1 MGPKVTLSPITST
14 VNWRNLFLPYSLLL
28 LVSIGIRLAALSH
41 PIYPNGIATD
51 PKALLAILGESDAG
65 SYLRLAFDLLDFK
78 LEAENRWIALL
89 WPPGMAGI
97 NLISLL
103 FGQGFLI
110 VFSVISAF
118 LCSLPALAFIY
129 SSTRVNRK
137 TNKYV
142 LQVAALIS
150 VINPVTLF
158 FGTGI
163 GMHNSDLIG
172 LALFS
177 SGMIMFLSS
186 VLHTSNKSKV
196 YFLIGLATSSSLFFR
211 WSFLPI
217 LLFIVAL
224 IVTTSFISTSG
235 LRFLIGAKK
244 FFLYVTRK
252 QAVYFLIAVAIITI
266 PWTLVE
272 MFVLH
277 PGNFSPAWSISDWIW
292 GSRWLTDSDALAAGQ
307 WVYDSGGNWA
317 CAISDPVVCEHYRQL
332 ALTQNPIY
340 FPELRNAALN
350 AVLSNPGGFVLERF
364 HHLTLFWFETL
375 GSIGAEGFWSQVI
388 AWSAIISILTT
399 TLSLIKF
406 GKAQVMN
413 ISITI
418 IPTGLVFLSLVMT
431 HYEERYFFPIFAFAL
446 LGALFTVVTSLE
458 NRPTKAHVAKD
469 YSNIR
474 ISEI

>member
-1 MGPKVTLSPITST
+1 MGTKVTLPPITSN
-14 VNWRNLFLPYSLLL
+14 VNWRALLLPYSLLL
-28 LVSIGIRLAALSH
+28 LMSIVIRLAGVTDTV
-41 PIYPNGIATD
+41 YPNGLATT
-51 PKALLAILGESDAG
+51 PEALLGTLGESDAG

-78 LEAENRWIALL
+78 LDAENRWIVLL

-97 NLISLL
+97 NLIALS
-103 FGQGFLI
+103 FGQGFLV
-110 VFSVISAF
+110 VFSLISAL

-137 TNKYV
+137 TTKYL
-142 LQVAALIS
+142 LQIAALIS

-177 SGMIMFLSS
+177 SGMIMLLSS
-186 VLHTSNKSKV
+186 VLNASHKRNI

-211 WSFLPI
+211 WSFFPI
-217 LLFIVAL
+217 LFFIVAL
-224 IVTTSFISTSG
+224 LLTTSFVSTSDS
-235 LRFLIGAKK
+235 RFLMRAKK
-244 FFLYVTRK
+244 HFLYVTRK
-252 QAVYFLIAVAIITI
+252 QALYFSSAVAIITI
-266 PWTLVE
+266 PWTLIE

-292 GSRWLTDSDALAAGQ
+292 GSRWLTDSDALSAGQ

-317 CAISDPVVCEHYRQL
+317 CVISDPVVCEHYRQL
-332 ALTQNPIY
+332 AFTQNSIY
-340 FPELRNAALN
+340 FPELRNAALS
-350 AVLSNPGGFVLERF
+350 AVLSNPGGFLLERF
-364 HHLTLFWFETL
+364 DHLKLFWFETL
-375 GSIGAEGFWSQVI
+375 GSTGAEGFWSQVI
-388 AWSAIISILTT
+388 AWSAIISILAT

-413 ISITI
+413 IAITI

-431 HYEERYFFPIFAFAL
+431 HFEERYFFPIFAFAL
-446 LGALFTVVTSLE
+446 IGALFTVATYLE
-458 NRPTKAHVAKD
+458 NRPTKKTN
-469 YSNIR
+469 SINKSI
-474 ISEI
+474 